1 MAGARKPRRN
11 SRRSSG
17 LCPTD
22 TAVVG
27 LRPDLHAE
35 TPGSSARERVWQVVA
50 AIPGGRVATYGQV
63 AQLAGVPRGARFV
76 GTVLRGLPR
85 DSRLPWHR
93 VLNASGRLSVD
104 PLTAREQRERLEAEG
119 VAFIGGRVSLN
130 RFRW

>member
-1 MAGARKPRRN
+1 MPSRPREAKRA
-11 SRRSSG
+11 
-17 LCPTD
+17 L
-22 TAVVG
+22 
-27 LRPDLHAE
+27 PDPRQPEL
-35 TPGSSARERVWQVVA
+35 PPRERVWQVVA
-50 AIPGGRVATYGQV
+50 AIPAGRVATYGQV

-76 GTVLRGLPR
+76 GTVLRDLPR

-119 VAFIGGRVSLN
+119 VAFVGGRVSLS

>member
-1 MAGARKPRRN
+1 MAGARKPRV
-11 SRRSSG
+11 RSGFS
-17 LCPTD
+17 LTD

-27 LRPDLHAE
+27 LKPDLHAGPPE
-35 TPGSSARERVWQVVA
+35 SSPRERVWQVVA
-50 AIPGGRVATYGQV
+50 AIPAGRVATYGQV

-76 GTVLRGLPR
+76 GTVLRDLPR

-104 PLTAREQRERLEAEG
+104 PLTAGEQRDRLEAEG
-119 VAFIGGRVSLN
+119 VAFIGGRVSLS